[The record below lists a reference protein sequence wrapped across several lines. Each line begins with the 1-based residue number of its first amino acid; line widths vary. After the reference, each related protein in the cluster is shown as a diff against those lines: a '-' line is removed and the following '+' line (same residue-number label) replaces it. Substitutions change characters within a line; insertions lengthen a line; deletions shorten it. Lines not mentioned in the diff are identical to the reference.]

1 MTKMDP
7 EQLKKIIKLARE
19 AVDDEPEP
27 YKTEAF
33 KISFSKLLEQELSE
47 HTINNTKQVGIT
59 SIDQNLLPEATDFNT
74 RLTLFAQ
81 KCRLTLQEL
90 KDVFYTDKELIY
102 LISPLPGSEAEK
114 QTLASQCI
122 LTAYELLFEKEWLE
136 APLLMKCIDLSGI
149 GQIDHFAR
157 NIRKK
162 QIIRIRGKGKGK
174 SLEYKITGLGR
185 LQAFEIIHDLAKGES
200 T

>member
-1 MTKMDP
+1 MDL
-7 EQLKKIIKLARE
+7 EQLKKIIKLVRE

-33 KISFSKLLEQELSE
+33 KISFSKLLERELSE

-59 SIDQNLLPEATDFNT
+59 SIDQNLLPEATNFDTN
-74 RLTLFAQ
+74 LTLFAQ

-90 KDVFYTDKELIY
+90 KDVFYMDKESIY
-102 LISPLPGSEAEK
+102 LISPLRGSEAEK

-122 LTAYELLFEKEWLE
+122 LTAYELLFGKEWLE

-149 GQIDHFAR
+149 GQTDHFAR

-174 SLEYKITGLGR
+174 SLEYKITGPGR
-185 LQAFEIIHDLAKGES
+185 LQAFEIIHDLSKVDLHEN
-200 T
+200 